1 MATTSPRPMA
11 AKAWAKRVA
20 YYHFLND
27 ADYKKGYEHIFG
39 KLGF

>member
-1 MATTSPRPMA
+1 
-11 AKAWAKRVA
+11 VA

-27 ADYKKGYEHIFG
+27 ADYKVGYEHIFG